1 MLKCY
6 ELGAAPA
13 TLASIPLEQPPVQEP
28 EPEPEPQ
35 PERRPQCVDETSA
48 QALFTQIDVDKN
60 GVLSLD
66 EFASW
71 WSRRQLATGGSL
83 DDAVMDSMREQWA
96 ALDLDGSGDL
106 DRGEFE
112 AVMTSLATSDWTE
125 AFDEDRG
132 KAYYYNRQTKQTR
145 WQQPD
150 GEAAVEDFMKANCLV
165 LQPLRRPPPLET
177 LRPPRRKEA
186 ASERTENPVARA
198 AFDVETPRTT
208 PRRSGTSRMRA
219 TTTAAGAFGQPPP
232 RVAPRVAPR
241 PGRSLPSRPVVPPRA
256 GAATTHSGGDRI

>member
-1 MLKCY
+1 ML
-6 ELGAAPA
+6 
-13 TLASIPLEQPPVQEP
+13 S
-28 EPEPEPQ
+28 
-35 PERRPQCVDETSA
+35 
-48 QALFTQIDVDKN
+48 F
-60 GVLSLD
+60 D

-112 AVMTSLATSDWTE
+112 AVMTSLATSDWEE

-132 KAYYYNRQTKQTR
+132 KAYYYNRQTNEVQ
-145 WQQPD
+145 WHQPD
-150 GEAAVEDFMKANCLV
+150 GEAAVGAFMKANGLV
-165 LQPLRRPPPLET
+165 LQRLTRPPPLET

-186 ASERTENPVARA
+186 ASERTENPMARA

-208 PRRSGTSRMRA
+208 ARRSGTSRMRA
-219 TTTAAGAFGQPPP
+219 ATTAAGAFGQPPS

-241 PGRSLPSRPVVPPRA
+241 PGASPSRPATGRRA
-256 GAATTHSGGDRI
+256 QLHVSRRKGTSAI